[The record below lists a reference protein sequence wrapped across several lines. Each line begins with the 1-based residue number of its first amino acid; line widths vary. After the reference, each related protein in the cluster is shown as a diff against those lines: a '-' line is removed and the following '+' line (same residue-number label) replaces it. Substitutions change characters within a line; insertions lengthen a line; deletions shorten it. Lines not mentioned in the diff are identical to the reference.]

1 MKQKKIVSLLLG
13 ITIAI
18 SVLAGCGNQQTG
30 EKTEA
35 KEKVTVAFWGNQLQ
49 ESYGKYLCD
58 TFPDVGRI

>member
-1 MKQKKIVSLLLG
+1 MKQKKIVSLLLDV
-13 ITIAI
+13 TIAI

-49 ESYGKYLCD
+49 ESYGIDYL
-58 TFPDVGRI
+58 